1 MINYIWGVFILL
13 GVIISIIKG
22 DNNLT
27 NNLITSGTKGIDIII
42 NLVPLMCLWLG
53 TMKIADSSGLLNI
66 ISNKLSKIIRVVF
79 PEIPKGDPAIAYI
92 SSNIVMNM
100 LGLGNAATPF
110 GIKAMTRL
118 KELNNNSDIASR
130 SMITFLVINTSS
142 VTIIPTTVISL
153 RIASGSNNPTEIM
166 TACIITTFLSSFIGL
181 LIDRLFYFIWRR
193 HYVQL
198 FNTNNSY
205 HNTNLWSI

>member
-1 MINYIWGVFILL
+1 MINYIWGAFIVL
-13 GVIISIIKG
+13 GLIISIIKR
-22 DNNLT
+22 DPNLT
-27 NNLITSGTKGIDIII
+27 NNLITSGTKGIDMII

-53 TMKIADSSGLLNI
+53 TMKIAESSGLLNI
-66 ISNKLSKIIRVVF
+66 ISNKLSKIIRVIF

-118 KELNNNSDIASR
+118 KELNNNSDVASR

-153 RIASGSNNPTEIM
+153 RIASGSNNPSEIM

-193 HYVQL
+193 HYV
-198 FNTNNSY
+198 
-205 HNTNLWSI
+205 

>member
-22 DNNLT
+22 DNNL
-27 NNLITSGTKGIDIII
+27 I

-193 HYVQL
+193 HYV
-198 FNTNNSY
+198 
-205 HNTNLWSI
+205 

>member
-181 LIDRLFYFIWRR
+181 LIDRLFYFIRRR
-193 HYVQL
+193 HYV
-198 FNTNNSY
+198 
-205 HNTNLWSI
+205 

>member
-27 NNLITSGTKGIDIII
+27 NNLITSGTKGLDIII

-193 HYVQL
+193 HYV
-198 FNTNNSY
+198 
-205 HNTNLWSI
+205 

>member
-1 MINYIWGVFILL
+1 MINYIWGIFIVL

-22 DNNLT
+22 DSNLT
-27 NNLITSGTKGIDIII
+27 NNLITSGTKGIDMII

-53 TMKIADSSGLLNI
+53 TMKIAESSGLLNI

-118 KELNNNSDIASR
+118 KELNNNSDVASR

-193 HYVQL
+193 HYV
-198 FNTNNSY
+198 
-205 HNTNLWSI
+205 

>member
-166 TACIITTFLSSFIGL
+166 TACIITTFLSSFSGL

-193 HYVQL
+193 HYV
-198 FNTNNSY
+198 
-205 HNTNLWSI
+205 